1 MRSSPNCGTSQ
12 PVATTAIRAIS
23 AFLARLC
30 RLARVVPPVLALVLV
45 LAAPPTARADDV
57 GDADLLLRA
66 GHTDQALE
74 KIDAYLAK
82 NPQDMQARFLKGI
95 ILTEQ
100 KRETEAIDVFLRLTQ
115 DNPEYAEPYNNLA
128 VLYAAR
134 GNLEGARN
142 ALETAVR
149 VNPKYV
155 TAQENLGDV
164 YARLAVRAYERAEA
178 LGTKDKTVGAKLKL
192 SRELIAVGEGAD
204 GRKNP

>member
-1 MRSSPNCGTSQ
+1 MRSSPTCGTSK
-12 PVATTAIRAIS
+12 PGARTAARAIP
-23 AFLARLC
+23 ALVALLARLA
-30 RLARVVPPVLALVLV
+30 LVVPLVLI
-45 LAAPPTARADDV
+45 LAAPFAARADEI

-74 KIDAYLAK
+74 KVDAYLAN
-82 NPQDMQARFLKGI
+82 NPRDMQARFLKGL

-100 KRETEAIDVFLRLTQ
+100 KREAEAIDVFLRLTQ

-134 GNLEGARN
+134 GNLEAARN

-164 YARLAVRAYERAEA
+164 YARLAARAYERATA
-178 LGTKDKTVGAKLKL
+178 LGAKDKAVGAKLKL
-192 SRELIAVGEGAD
+192 SQELIAVGEASAAS
-204 GRKNP
+204 KNP

>member
-1 MRSSPNCGTSQ
+1 MRSSHTRGTSKL
-12 PVATTAIRAIS
+12 VATTAIRPLPALF
-23 AFLARLC
+23 AL
-30 RLARVVPPVLALVLV
+30 LARVALVVPLLLALGAP
-45 LAAPPTARADDV
+45 LAARADEI

-66 GHTDQALE
+66 GHTEQALE
-74 KIDAYLAK
+74 KVDAYLAK
-82 NPQDMQARFLKGI
+82 NPRDMQGRFLKGI

-100 KRETEAIDVFLRLTQ
+100 KREAEAIDVFLRLTQ

-164 YARLAVRAYERAEA
+164 YARLAAQAYERAAA

-192 SRELIAVGEGAD
+192 SRELIAVGSAAD
-204 GRKNP
+204 VRKIP